1 MPKVPGSSQSGV
13 LPVLPAPVSEPCAP
27 MQSLI
32 ISITSRGV
40 LGSAWE
46 LTSHLL
52 SLGTPD
58 LVKERDRAK
67 VSPLAASVAELP
79 GVENNQALSA
89 PPSPLGAP
97 TSFHH

>member
-1 MPKVPGSSQSGV
+1 MWG
-13 LPVLPAPVSEPCAP
+13 LRIC
-27 MQSLI
+27 
-32 ISITSRGV
+32 ITSRGV

-46 LTSHLL
+46 LASHLL
-52 SLGTPD
+52 SLRTPD
-58 LVKERDRAK
+58 SVKERDRAK

-89 PPSPLGAP
+89 PPNRLGGP